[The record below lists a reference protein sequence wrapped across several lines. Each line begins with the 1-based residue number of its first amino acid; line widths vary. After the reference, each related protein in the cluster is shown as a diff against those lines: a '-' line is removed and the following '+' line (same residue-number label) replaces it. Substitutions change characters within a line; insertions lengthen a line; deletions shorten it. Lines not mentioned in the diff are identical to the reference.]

1 MIRPAKGRRIIG
13 IRAAKMNLSRL
24 VDAAAAGEEIIIAK
38 SGKPIVKV
46 TAIDTPA
53 RAERRRVGF
62 LQGEIDVPHDFDE
75 MGDCPGRSFLIGFV
89 AAR

>member
-1 MIRPAKGRRIIG
+1 MRSVNVHEAKTH
-13 IRAAKMNLSRL
+13 LSRL
-24 VDAAAAGEEIIIAK
+24 VEQAAAGEPFIIAK

-53 RAERRRVGF
+53 RAERRRIGF

-75 MGDCPGRSFLIGFV
+75 MGRSEIEQMFSGR
-89 AAR
+89 A

>member
-1 MIRPAKGRRIIG
+1 MRSVNIHEAKTH
-13 IRAAKMNLSRL
+13 LSRL
-24 VDAAAAGEEIIIAK
+24 VEQAAAGEPFIIAK

-75 MGDCPGRSFLIGFV
+75 MGRS
-89 AAR
+89 R

>member
-1 MIRPAKGRRIIG
+1 MRSVNIHEAKTH
-13 IRAAKMNLSRL
+13 LSRL
-24 VDAAAAGEEIIIAK
+24 VEQAAAGEPFIIAK

-75 MGDCPGRSFLIGFV
+75 MGRSEIEQMFSSS
-89 AAR
+89 A

>member
-1 MIRPAKGRRIIG
+1 MRSVNIHEAKTH
-13 IRAAKMNLSRL
+13 LPRL
-24 VDAAAAGEEIIIAK
+24 VEQAAAGEPFIIAK

-75 MGDCPGRSFLIGFV
+75 MGRS
-89 AAR
+89 R

>member
-1 MIRPAKGRRIIG
+1 MRSVNIHEAKTH
-13 IRAAKMNLSRL
+13 LSRL
-24 VDAAAAGEEIIIAK
+24 VEQAAAGEPFIIAK

-53 RAERRRVGF
+53 RAERRRIGF

-75 MGDCPGRSFLIGFV
+75 MGRSEIEQMFSGR
-89 AAR
+89 A

>member
-1 MIRPAKGRRIIG
+1 MRSVNIHEAKTH
-13 IRAAKMNLSRL
+13 LSRL
-24 VDAAAAGEEIIIAK
+24 VEQAAAGEPFLIAK

-53 RAERRRVGF
+53 RAERRRIGF

-75 MGDCPGRSFLIGFV
+75 VGRSEIEQMFSGC
-89 AAR
+89 

>member
-1 MIRPAKGRRIIG
+1 MRSVNIHEAKTH
-13 IRAAKMNLSRL
+13 LSRL
-24 VDAAAAGEEIIIAK
+24 VEQAAAGEPFIIAK

-53 RAERRRVGF
+53 RAERRRIGF

-75 MGDCPGRSFLIGFV
+75 MGRSEIEQMFSSS
-89 AAR
+89 A

>member
-1 MIRPAKGRRIIG
+1 MRSVNIHEAKTH
-13 IRAAKMNLSRL
+13 LSRL
-24 VDAAAAGEEIIIAK
+24 VEQAAAGEPFIIAK

-75 MGDCPGRSFLIGFV
+75 MGRSEIEQCFP
-89 AAR
+89 AAHETAA